1 MFLPHLA
8 QFCPA
13 GIPVSIDT
21 AYGSAIGQDRSHVIH
36 PFSQLATTEVTP
48 DDMYVEGAGCYL
60 QDAHGNRLFDANAGL
75 WCVNIG
81 YGREEMVEA
90 IRDQAARMSYGQIF
104 ARNANLPSAE
114 LAARIAN
121 LSPAGLNRVFF
132 STGGSIANETA
143 VRTAHHYFRLQ
154 GRDSKRFVLSV
165 DQSFHGSTY
174 LAASL
179 TFSGNYHETFH
190 VVDVVRKIASP
201 YPYRAP
207 DGLEGDD
214 FVDYLVD
221 DLGQVITRLG
231 ADNIACFI
239 LEPVLGAGGVIVPPE
254 GYHARMV
261 EVCRANDVFVIA
273 DEVVTGFGRLGHFM
287 AAEAMFGMEADL
299 VTLGKGIS
307 SGYQPLA
314 ATLVSDR
321 IHEVISSSTDPD
333 SIYAHGFTH
342 SGHPICCAAGLA
354 NIDIMEREDIC
365 GHVTR
370 VGAGF
375 QARLR
380 DLYES
385 PLVGEVRGMGFMAA
399 VELVQD
405 RATKRIFPSE
415 VGIAGRVEVY
425 CRDQG
430 LIVRPLRQH
439 IILSPPL
446 IMTAE
451 EGDWVVDVIHRSL
464 ERVESDL
471 RAGGR

>member
-1 MFLPHLA
+1 M
-8 QFCPA
+8 
-13 GIPVSIDT
+13 SIDT
-21 AYGSAIGQDRSHVIH
+21 SYRSAIGQDRSHVIH

-48 DDMYVEGAGCYL
+48 DDMYVGAAGCYL
-60 QDAHGNRLFDANAGL
+60 EDGHGNQLFDANAGL

-90 IRDQAARMSYGQIF
+90 IREQAGRMSYGQIF

-114 LAARIAN
+114 LAARLAEMA
-121 LSPAGLNRVFF
+121 PAGLDRVFF

-143 VRTAHHYFRLQ
+143 VRTVHHYFRTL
-154 GRDSKRFVLSV
+154 GRDSKRFVISV
-165 DQSFHGSTY
+165 DQSYHGSTY

-179 TFSGNYHETFH
+179 TFSGNYHELFH
-190 VVDVVRKIASP
+190 VVDVVRSITAP
-201 YPYRAP
+201 YPYRRP
-207 DGLEGDD
+207 EGVDAD
-214 FVDYLVD
+214 RFVDYLVD
-221 DLGQVITRLG
+221 DLERLITRLG

-239 LEPVLGAGGVIVPPE
+239 LEPVLGAGGVIVPPD

-261 EVCRANDVFVIA
+261 EVCRANDIFVIA

-287 AAEAMFGMEADL
+287 ASEPVFGMEADL
-299 VTLGKGIS
+299 ITLGKGIS

-342 SGHPICCAAGLA
+342 SGHPVCCAAGLA
-354 NIDIMEREDIC
+354 NIEIMEREDIC
-365 GHVTR
+365 GHVTL

-375 QARLR
+375 QARLGE
-380 DLYES
+380 LYES

-399 VELVQD
+399 VELVAD
-405 RATKRIFPSE
+405 RTTRMTFPSE
-415 VGIAGRVEVY
+415 VGITGRVEAY
-425 CRDQG
+425 CRSQG

-439 IILSPPL
+439 IVLSPPL

-451 EGDWVVDVIHRSL
+451 EGDWVVGVIHRSL

-471 RAGGR
+471 RTEGLLG

>member
-1 MFLPHLA
+1 MSP
-8 QFCPA
+8 
-13 GIPVSIDT
+13 DR
-21 AYGSAIGQDRSHVIH
+21 AYGSAIDHDRSHVIH
-36 PFSQLATTEVTP
+36 PFSQLATTEITA
-48 DDMYVEGAGCYL
+48 DGMYVGGEGCYL
-60 QDAHGNRLFDANAGL
+60 EDANGNRLFDANAGL

-90 IRDQAARMSYGQIF
+90 IRAQAARMSYGQIF
-104 ARNANLPSAE
+104 AGNANLPSAQ
-114 LAARIAN
+114 LAARIAD
-121 LSPAGLNRVFF
+121 LAPAGLNKVFF

-165 DQSFHGSTY
+165 DQSYHGSTY

-179 TFSGNYHETFH
+179 TFSGNYHEMFH
-190 VVDVVRKIASP
+190 VVDAVHKIASP

-207 DGLEGDD
+207 DGLEGDR

-221 DLGQVITRLG
+221 DLERLITRLG

-261 EVCRANDVFVIA
+261 QVCRAYDILVIA

-287 AAEAMFGMEADL
+287 AAEAVFGMEADL

-307 SGYQPLA
+307 SAYQPLA

-321 IHEVISSSTDPD
+321 VHDAISSSKDPD
-333 SIYAHGFTH
+333 QIYAHGFTH
-342 SGHPICCAAGLA
+342 SGHPVCCAAGLA
-354 NIDIMEREDIC
+354 NIEIMEREDIC

-370 VGAGF
+370 VGEGF

-380 DLYES
+380 DLYGF
-385 PLVGEVRGMGFMAA
+385 PLVGEVRGMGFMSA
-399 VELVQD
+399 VELVRDQ
-405 RATKRIFPSE
+405 ATRETFASE
-415 VGIAGRVEVY
+415 VGVSGRVETY
-425 CRDQG
+425 CRSQG

-451 EGDWVVDVIHRSL
+451 EGDRVVEVIADSL

-471 RAGGR
+471 RADGLL

>member
-1 MFLPHLA
+1 MSH
-8 QFCPA
+8 
-13 GIPVSIDT
+13 DK
-21 AYGSAIGQDRSHVIH
+21 AYESAIGHDRSHVIH

-48 DDMYVEGAGCYL
+48 DDMYVGGAGCYL

-104 ARNANLPSAE
+104 ARNANLPSAQ
-114 LAARIAN
+114 LAARIAG
-121 LSPAGLNRVFF
+121 LAPAGLDKVFF

-165 DQSFHGSTY
+165 DQSFHGSSY

-190 VVDVVRKIASP
+190 VVDVVRKITSP

-231 ADNIACFI
+231 GDNIACFI
-239 LEPVLGAGGVIVPPE
+239 LEPVLGAGGVIVPPD

-261 EVCRANDVFVIA
+261 EVCRANDIVVIA

-287 AAEAMFGMEADL
+287 AAEPVFGMEADM

-307 SGYQPLA
+307 SAYQPLA
-314 ATLVSDR
+314 ATLVSNR
-321 IHEVISSSTDPD
+321 IHELISASKDPD
-333 SIYAHGFTH
+333 QIYAHGFTH
-342 SGHPICCAAGLA
+342 SGHPVCCAAGLA
-354 NIDIMEREDIC
+354 NIEIMEREDIC

-380 DLYES
+380 DLYDS
-385 PLVGEVRGMGFMAA
+385 PLVGEVRGMGFMAC

-405 RATKRIFPSE
+405 RTTKALFHSD
-415 VGIAGRVEVY
+415 VGISGRVETY
-425 CRDQG
+425 CRGQG

-446 IMTAE
+446 VMTADQGE
-451 EGDWVVDVIHRSL
+451 WVVEVIHRSL
-464 ERVESDL
+464 QRVESDL
-471 RAGGR
+471 RADGLL

>member
-1 MFLPHLA
+1 MT
-8 QFCPA
+8 
-13 GIPVSIDT
+13 ID
-21 AYGSAIGQDRSHVIH
+21 ANYGSALDQDRSHIIH
-36 PFSQLATTEVTP
+36 PFSQLATTEVTS
-48 DDMYVEGAGCYL
+48 DDMYVRGAGCYL
-60 QDAHGNRLFDANAGL
+60 EDARGNRLFDANAGL

-81 YGREEMVEA
+81 YGRGEMVEA
-90 IRDQAARMSYGQIF
+90 IREQAARMSYGQIF

-114 LAARIAN
+114 LAARIAD
-121 LSPAGLNRVFF
+121 LGPAGMNRVFLG
-132 STGGSIANETA
+132 TGGSIANETA
-143 VRTAHHYFRLQ
+143 IRTAHHYFRLQ
-154 GRDSKRFVLSV
+154 DRDSKRLVLSV
-165 DQSFHGSTY
+165 DGSYHGSTY

-190 VVDVVRKIASP
+190 VAEVARSIAAP

-207 DGLEGDD
+207 DGLEGNL
-214 FVDYLVD
+214 FVDYLGN
-221 DLGQVITRLG
+221 DLERAIARLG
-231 ADNIACFI
+231 VDNIACFI

-261 EVCRANDVFVIA
+261 EVCHANDILVIA

-287 AAEAMFGMEADL
+287 AAEPVFGMQADL
-299 VTLGKGIS
+299 VSLGKGIS
-307 SGYQPLA
+307 SGYQPLS

-321 IHEVISSSTDPD
+321 IHEVISGSKEPD
-333 SIYAHGFTH
+333 RIYAHGFTH

-365 GHVTR
+365 GHVIR
-370 VGAGF
+370 VGATF
-375 QARLR
+375 QDGLKE
-380 DLYES
+380 LYGS

-399 VELVQD
+399 VELVAD
-405 RATKRIFPSE
+405 RDTKEIFPSE
-415 VGIAGRVEVY
+415 VDISGRVEAH
-425 CRDQG
+425 CRNQG

-451 EGDWVVDVIHRSL
+451 EGDRVVGVVGRSL

-471 RAGGR
+471 RKEGFL

>member
-1 MFLPHLA
+1 MSL
-8 QFCPA
+8 
-13 GIPVSIDT
+13 DR
-21 AYGSAIGQDRSHVIH
+21 AYESAIRDDRSHVIH
-36 PFSQLATTEVTP
+36 PFSQLATTEITA
-48 DDMYVEGAGCYL
+48 DDMYVGGEGCFL
-60 QDAHGNRLFDANAGL
+60 QDARGNRLFDANAGL

-81 YGREEMVEA
+81 YGRTEMVEA
-90 IRDQAARMSYGQIF
+90 IAEQTARMSYGQIF
-104 ARNANLPSAE
+104 AGNANLPSAE
-114 LAARIAN
+114 LAGRIAD
-121 LSPAGLNRVFF
+121 LAPDGLNKVFF

-165 DQSFHGSTY
+165 DQSYHGSTY

-190 VVDVVRKIASP
+190 VVDAVRKVASP
-201 YPYRAP
+201 YQYRAP
-207 DGLEGDD
+207 GGLGGED

-221 DLGQVITRLG
+221 DLERTITRLG

-239 LEPVLGAGGVIVPPE
+239 LEPVLGAGGVIVPPD

-261 EVCRANDVFVIA
+261 EVCRANDIFVIA

-287 AAEAMFGMEADL
+287 AAETVFGMEADMI
-299 VTLGKGIS
+299 TLGKGIS
-307 SGYQPLA
+307 SAYQPLA

-321 IHEVISSSTDPD
+321 IHDVISSSKDPD
-333 SIYAHGFTH
+333 QIYAHGFTH
-342 SGHPICCAAGLA
+342 SGHPVCCAAGLA
-354 NIDIMEREDIC
+354 NLDIMEREDIC

-370 VGAGF
+370 AGSGF

-380 DLYES
+380 DLHDS
-385 PLVGEVRGMGFMAA
+385 ALVGEVRGMGFMAA

-405 RATKRIFPSE
+405 RDTKAVFRPE
-415 VGIAGRVEVY
+415 VGISGRVEAH
-425 CRDQG
+425 CRSQG

-446 IMTAE
+446 VMTAE
-451 EGDWVVDVIHRSL
+451 QGDWVVDVIRGSL

-471 RAGGR
+471 RAEGIR

>member
-1 MFLPHLA
+1 MSH
-8 QFCPA
+8 
-13 GIPVSIDT
+13 DT
-21 AYGSAIGQDRSHVIH
+21 AYESAIGHDRSHVIH
-36 PFSQLATTEVTP
+36 PFSQLATTEITA
-48 DDMYVEGAGCYL
+48 DDMYVGGEGCYL
-60 QDAHGNRLFDANAGL
+60 EDARGNRLFDANAGL

-81 YGREEMVEA
+81 YGRREMVDA
-90 IRDQAARMSYGQIF
+90 IAEQTARMSYGQIF
-104 ARNANLPSAE
+104 ARNANLPSAV
-114 LAARIAN
+114 LAGRIAD
-121 LSPAGLNRVFF
+121 LAPAGLNKVFF

-165 DQSFHGSTY
+165 DQSFHGSSY

-261 EVCRANDVFVIA
+261 EVCRANDIFVIA

-287 AAEAMFGMEADL
+287 AAEPVFGMEADM

-307 SGYQPLA
+307 SAYQPLA
-314 ATLVSDR
+314 ATLVSNR
-321 IHEVISSSTDPD
+321 IHEVISASKDPD
-333 SIYAHGFTH
+333 QIYAHGFTH
-342 SGHPICCAAGLA
+342 SGHPVCCAAGLA

-380 DLYES
+380 DLYDS
-385 PLVGEVRGMGFMAA
+385 PLVGQVRGMGFMAG

-405 RATKRIFPSE
+405 RTTKALFHSD
-415 VGIAGRVEVY
+415 VGISGRVEVY
-425 CRDQG
+425 CRGQG

-446 IMTAE
+446 VMTADQGE
-451 EGDWVVDVIHRSL
+451 WVIEVIHRSL

-471 RAGGR
+471 RADGLL

>member
-1 MFLPHLA
+1 M
-8 QFCPA
+8 
-13 GIPVSIDT
+13 SSDT
-21 AYGSAIGQDRSHVIH
+21 DYRSAIGRDRSHVIH

-48 DDMYVEGAGCYL
+48 DDMYVGGEGCYL
-60 QDAHGNRLFDANAGL
+60 EDAHGNRLFDANAGL

-81 YGREEMVEA
+81 YGRPEMVEA
-90 IRDQAARMSYGQIF
+90 IAEQTARMSYGQIF

-114 LAARIAN
+114 LAARIAD
-121 LSPAGLNRVFF
+121 LAPARLNRVFF

-165 DQSFHGSTY
+165 DQSYHGSTY

-190 VVDVVRKIASP
+190 VVDVVHKIASP

-207 DGLEGDD
+207 GGLESDD
-214 FVDYLVD
+214 FVDYLAD
-221 DLGQVITRLG
+221 DLDRVITRLG

-239 LEPVLGAGGVIVPPE
+239 LEPVLGAGGVIVPPG

-261 EVCRANDVFVIA
+261 EVCRANDIFVIA

-287 AAEAMFGMEADL
+287 AAEPVFGMEADM

-307 SGYQPLA
+307 SAYQPLA

-321 IHEVISSSTDPD
+321 IHDVISASKDPD
-333 SIYAHGFTH
+333 LIYAHGFTH
-342 SGHPICCAAGLA
+342 SGHPVCCAAGLA
-354 NIDIMEREDIC
+354 NIDVMEREDIC
-365 GHVTR
+365 GHVLR

-380 DLYES
+380 DLYGS
-385 PLVGEVRGMGFMAA
+385 AIVGEVRGMGFMAA

-405 RATKRIFPSE
+405 RNTKAVFPSE
-415 VGIAGRVEVY
+415 VGISGRVEAY
-425 CRDQG
+425 CRSQG

-446 IMTAE
+446 VMTAE
-451 EGDWVVDVIHRSL
+451 QGNWVIDVIHRSL

-471 RAGGR
+471 RAEGLIG

>member
-1 MFLPHLA
+1 MGDPD
-8 QFCPA
+8 
-13 GIPVSIDT
+13 IPMSANGT
-21 AYGSAIGQDRSHVIH
+21 YSKAIGHDRSHVIH
-36 PFSQLATTEVTP
+36 PFSQLATTEITP
-48 DDMYVEGAGCYL
+48 DDMYVGGAGCYL
-60 QDAHGNRLFDANAGL
+60 EDARGNRLFDANAGL
-75 WCVNIG
+75 WCVNVG
-81 YGREEMVEA
+81 YGRDEMVEA
-90 IRDQAARMSYGQIF
+90 IREQAGRMSYGQIF

-114 LAARIAN
+114 LAARIAR
-121 LSPAGLNRVFF
+121 LAPEGLNRVFLG
-132 STGGSIANETA
+132 TGGSIANETA
-143 VRTAHHYFRLQ
+143 IRTVHHYFRLQ

-165 DQSFHGSTY
+165 DQSYHGSTY

-190 VVDVVRKIASP
+190 VVDVVHELRSP

-207 DGLEGDD
+207 DGLVGDR

-221 DLGQVITRLG
+221 DLERLITRLG

-261 EVCRANDVFVIA
+261 EVCHANDIFVIA

-287 AAEAMFGMEADL
+287 AAEPVFGMQADL
-299 VTLGKGIS
+299 ITLGKGIS
-307 SGYQPLA
+307 SGYQPLS

-321 IHEVISSSTDPD
+321 IQEVISASEDPD
-333 SIYAHGFTH
+333 RIYAHGFTH
-342 SGHPICCAAGLA
+342 SGHPVCCAAGLA
-354 NIDIMEREDIC
+354 NIDIMEREDLC

-370 VGAGF
+370 VGARF

-380 DLYES
+380 DLS
-385 PLVGEVRGMGFMAA
+385 GSSLVGEVRGLGFMAA
-399 VELVQD
+399 VELVAD
-405 RATKRIFPSE
+405 RNTKALFPSE
-415 VGIAGRVEVY
+415 VGISGRVEAF
-425 CRDQG
+425 CRDEG

-451 EGDWVVDVIHRSL
+451 EGDWVVGVIERSL

-471 RAGGR
+471 RSEGLL